1 MKNLISLMALFCAVT
16 LSAQSA
22 KLEYNLK
29 KGDNYVIEMK
39 MKQNMAPLLTL
50 DLGLKM
56 NMKTT
61 GGSNG
66 NIDTEYQIKSMKMD
80 MSSQG
85 ERVTYDS
92 NKKDSELT
100 EEERKMKAEIAPAFE
115 SVMYQTIDK
124 TGKTV
129 SLKMVPEVKGASAL
143 VNQNQFL
150 NMEYPKKTLNVG
162 STWDYTQN
170 INGMNMKM
178 TYKVIEITSDFVFA
192 DIIGSLEGTSEA
204 KIGGKAKVE
213 RSTGMISEMNVE
225 VSINAMGMSMG
236 IDVEMTSKRM

>member
-1 MKNLISLMALFCAVT
+1 MKNLISLIALFGVIT

-39 MKQNMAPLLTL
+39 MKQNMAPLLNL
-50 DLGLKM
+50 DLGIKM

-66 NIDTEYQIKSMKMD
+66 NIDTQYQIKSMKMD

-85 ERVTYDS
+85 ERVTFDS
-92 NKKDSELT
+92 NKKESELT
-100 EEERKMKAEIAPAFE
+100 ADERKMKAEIAPALE
-115 SVMYQTIDK
+115 SVMHQTIDK
-124 TGKTV
+124 TGKIV

-143 VNQNQFL
+143 INQNQFL
-150 NMEYPKKTLNVG
+150 NMEYPTKSLNVG

-178 TYKVIEITSDFVFA
+178 IYKVTEITGDYVFA
-192 DIIGSLEGTSEA
+192 DIVGSLEGASEA
-204 KIGGKAKVE
+204 KIGGKVKVE

-225 VSINAMGMSMG
+225 IGVNAMGMSMG